1 MVPCIKTKVLS
12 AFLLIVLLFV
22 PMASA
27 VDPVVREAEL
37 YKAPAGSNVESD
49 LFAQLSVKAEHYNQ
63 DFDKVPL
70 IIQRLVGSEQIAGR
84 VKLNNSEMLY
94 VTLLM
99 TGGKVRDFYRYDTP
113 DDPYSKF
120 EPSIIVE
127 TDEQTVRKILD
138 SNDPLR
144 EAVNCMN
151 EDSLKVEAKGFFLNA
166 ELWAIKQLYS

>member
-12 AFLLIVLLFV
+12 AFLLIILLFV

-49 LFAQLSVKAEHYNQ
+49 LFAELSVKAEHYNQ

-99 TGGKVRDFYRYDTP
+99 TGGKVRDFYSYETP